1 MTFSQQLSEEEIS
14 SLYQEKIEL
23 YALIKTI
30 SNQLEKMKTEETFSK
45 KDQTALD
52 NLRKAISIE
61 IVGEREWIGLYELDL
76 SSKEEIIEELNEKAN
91 SRISELENEV
101 MELEKEKS
109 MILVFGRMNRSIS
122 QIDGTI

>member
-1 MTFSQQLSEEEIS
+1 MVGGPTMMQYQSIFQEQKKQIESLTFSQQLSEEEIS

-52 NLRKAISIE
+52 NLRKAISID
-61 IVGEREWIGLYELDL
+61 IVGERE
-76 SSKEEIIEELNEKAN
+76 
-91 SRISELENEV
+91 
-101 MELEKEKS
+101 
-109 MILVFGRMNRSIS
+109 
-122 QIDGTI
+122 

>member
-52 NLRKAISIE
+52 NLRKAISID
-61 IVGEREWIGLYELDL
+61 IVDEREWIGLYELDL

>member
-1 MTFSQQLSEEEIS
+1 MVGGPTMMQYQSIFQEQKKQIESLTFSQQLSEEEIS

-52 NLRKAISIE
+52 NLRQAISID
-61 IVGEREWIGLYELDL
+61 IVGERE
-76 SSKEEIIEELNEKAN
+76 
-91 SRISELENEV
+91 
-101 MELEKEKS
+101 
-109 MILVFGRMNRSIS
+109 
-122 QIDGTI
+122 

>member
-1 MTFSQQLSEEEIS
+1 
-14 SLYQEKIEL
+14 
-23 YALIKTI
+23 
-30 SNQLEKMKTEETFSK
+30 MKTEETFSK

-109 MILVFGRMNRSIS
+109 MILVLGRMNRSIF